1 MNIRS
6 CREKILSNLVK
17 SESETTFKDI
27 KRSAA
32 PYSKS
37 VILGELVK
45 LNELGIIEYSGKP
58 RKYKIRD
65 DARED
70 VEIKPHSVGMGRN

>member
-45 LNELGIIEYSGKP
+45 LNELGIIEYNAL
-58 RKYKIRD
+58 KIFQVSFAPSKIFVVKKLRIF
-65 DARED
+65 
-70 VEIKPHSVGMGRN
+70 VVKKT